1 MSSGAQARR
10 QASAAASA
18 KGGATQSGPSAP
30 RDHSSEEEIE
40 DDDGDDEEDAG
51 NATTFIDANTDVAQ
65 GDMGERSDSVTRG
78 DLQNL
83 TELMT
88 TNIRSALSAN
98 TKAVEDSNKAI
109 RLAMQETSDAKTSAI
124 QNAISASMDKVLR
137 LSTNAIKQ
145 SNKDANTRFEQL
157 LKAQK
162 EATDAHRAS
171 LAAFIKAQKAA
182 NESFRSAQ
190 AAMSENLAAMLT
202 VLTAQ
207 TASGVEP
214 PVKSARTGSYPEEYF
229 RQAVALA
236 ARWKTR
242 PFTISDKIYPSE
254 TTVRMFFPALS
265 SYNEVPPNDSFDH
278 TCLTAANI
286 SGSQGSQKFASIN
299 DPGLTWKLM
308 NHQDTCIRNCIPTEY
323 WAFYLRHFLTNDFAM
338 LSYQIKTQTPWH
350 LAVWGVLTCTVGLQ
364 PYINKKAHAWFS
376 VGTGI
381 PKGQSY
387 VDHLWNIAK
396 RTKEC
401 TFAMRTPTSTL
412 LEMAAVIENLHS
424 TASND
429 VFKDVGNWKT
439 SDLMKPNMFLSVVDS
454 LISNVVNKHAIIV
467 QQYKLLSSQAL
478 IDKPAS
484 ASRSIAY
491 SSLYS
496 LAGDSLETEQDD
508 FEEIFAA
515 MDVEEDEE
523 EECAYGFEVMA
534 VKRAQV
540 GSLKCFNCKRTGH
553 FISTCPEPRPFDIR
567 DGKGGRVRS
576 AGRVGSSRAVGT
588 LKQLRVGRDA
598 PMGRGERVEIY
609 GRMFN
614 KFRDERGEVHLL
626 TDEELFALVFKNGAE
641 TKAEDDDEDAE
652 DLERLAEDLPNQG
665 EHLVFLDER
674 DDDGAGLEWLVGS
687 LGGERCDPDKPL
699 RRAAAR
705 IFLDGG
711 ATPCTI
717 SESCARRIG
726 ATLHPV
732 EKPHRF
738 KGFNKHKGPMV
749 THDAT
754 FDLALVFKDK
764 SKSLPRTLT
773 AAVIPDGAMPGD
785 VTLGLSLHSKWE
797 IQYCENYEVKL
808 GGPFKEER
816 GEKELSLMKLK
827 KLGRSAATADD
838 DEPSVNVVELEEVAM
853 FRKEFPEPFA
863 LTGREVA

>member
-1 MSSGAQARR
+1 MSSGVQTQR
-10 QASAAASA
+10 QASVAASA

-51 NATTFIDANTDVAQ
+51 NATTFINANTDVVQ
-65 GDMGERSDSVTRG
+65 GDMGEGSDSVTRG

-88 TNIRSALSAN
+88 TNIQSALSAN

-109 RLAMQETSDAKTSAI
+109 RLAIQEISDASTLAI
-124 QNAISASMDKVLR
+124 QNAISASMEKVLR

-145 SNKDANTRFEQL
+145 SNKGANTRFEQL

-162 EATDAHRAS
+162 EATDAHNAS
-171 LAAFIKAQKAA
+171 LAAFIKEQKAA

-207 TASGVEP
+207 TASRVEP
-214 PVKSARTGSYPEEYF
+214 PVKSASATETVPTPALSSETNQSGGSPPDNGGGHDDDPSGNGGPGGGGNPSGGGGPGGDPDDGGDGGDGQPDAFHIKDKDETGGILIPGLRRTGSYPEEYF

-265 SYNEVPPNDSFDH
+265 SYNKVPPNDSFDH
-278 TCLTAANI
+278 TCLTVANI

-338 LSYQIKTQTPWH
+338 LSCQIKTQTPWH

-364 PYINKKAHAWFS
+364 PYVNKKAHAWFS

-381 PKGQSY
+381 PKGQLY

-401 TFAMRTPTSTL
+401 TFAMRTPTSTI

-439 SDLMKPNMFLSVVDS
+439 SDLMEPNMFLTVVDS
-454 LISNVVNKHAIIV
+454 LISNVVNSHAIIV
-467 QQYKLLSSQAL
+467 QQYKLPSSQAL

-491 SSLYS
+491 SPLYS

-523 EECAYGFEVMA
+523 EECAYAFEVMA

-540 GSLKCFNCKRTGH
+540 GSRKCFNCKRTGH
-553 FISTCPEPRPFDIR
+553 FISTCPEPRLFDIR

-576 AGRVGSSRAVGT
+576 AGRGGSSRAVGT

-614 KFRDERGEVHLL
+614 KFRDERGGVHLL
-626 TDEELFALVFKNGAE
+626 TDEELFVLAFKNGAE

-665 EHLVFLDER
+665 EHLVFVDER
-674 DDDGAGLEWLVGS
+674 DDDGAGLEWLS
-687 LGGERCDPDKPL
+687 
-699 RRAAAR
+699 
-705 IFLDGG
+705 
-711 ATPCTI
+711 
-717 SESCARRIG
+717 
-726 ATLHPV
+726 H
-732 EKPHRF
+732 
-738 KGFNKHKGPMV
+738 
-749 THDAT
+749 
-754 FDLALVFKDK
+754 
-764 SKSLPRTLT
+764 
-773 AAVIPDGAMPGD
+773 
-785 VTLGLSLHSKWE
+785 
-797 IQYCENYEVKL
+797 
-808 GGPFKEER
+808 
-816 GEKELSLMKLK
+816 
-827 KLGRSAATADD
+827 
-838 DEPSVNVVELEEVAM
+838 
-853 FRKEFPEPFA
+853 
-863 LTGREVA
+863 